1 MQGRSDGKQEAGEER
16 AAVGVESLEVQG
28 GLWGVRS
35 IQEDKAWMDLLH
47 RLGASM
53 GVEGTEEAGPQGR
66 RRVKET
72 QEVNRTAE
80 EVPILSNQTRFSQA
94 KV

>member
-1 MQGRSDGKQEAGEER
+1 MQGRSDGKQEGGEER

-28 GLWGVRS
+28 GPRGVRS
-35 IQEDKAWMDLLH
+35 VQEDKAWTGLLH

-53 GVEGTEEAGPQGR
+53 GVEGTEEARPQGCR
-66 RRVKET
+66 HVKET

-80 EVPILSNQTRFSQA
+80 EAPTLSKQTHFSQA